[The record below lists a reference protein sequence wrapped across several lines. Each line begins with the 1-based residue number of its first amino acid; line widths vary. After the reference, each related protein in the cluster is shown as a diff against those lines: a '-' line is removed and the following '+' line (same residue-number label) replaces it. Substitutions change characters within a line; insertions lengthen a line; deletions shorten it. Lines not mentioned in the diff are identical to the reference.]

1 MGGQKKDVDTDAH
14 LLGGTAIKPVGWDR
28 KGMEAFQYMLYNPD
42 TGEILTRTPLSWAL
56 ITGFYIIYY
65 GLLVCFWAAC
75 LNIFFLTLPE
85 PENGPRWQQDRIGK
99 TPGVGMRPHPTD
111 ERIDSQMFYLKRS
124 DPDETPTNNL
134 GEGDKNIDYAV
145 RLRNYREKHYND
157 SKGPLGTEGECSAN
171 IVRAENQDPCKFDFE
186 GFGECDQYP
195 YGFTSKGEEQFVNP
209 CIFLKL
215 NKIWGWDPSKKVIN
229 KADLKTMKEEDL
241 NAMTDGL
248 KKIIES
254 GEVTDQIWIDCK
266 GRNAAD
272 QEHVK
277 FTYYPE
283 TQGIPIKYFPYMGG
297 NYQAP
302 VVAVQLN
309 LNNPKDFGQLIHV
322 ECRAWYKDL
331 KHNARD
337 KKGMFMFEMML
348 DHLEKD
354 YHKD

>member
-1 MGGQKKDVDTDAH
+1 MGGQKDAAKDVH

-28 KGMEAFQYMLYNPD
+28 KGMEAFKYMLYNPD
-42 TGEILTRTPLSWAL
+42 TGEILTRTPLSWAK

-75 LNIFFLTLPE
+75 LQIFFLTLPE
-85 PENGPRWQQDRIGK
+85 AQDGPRWQLDRIGN

-111 ERIDSQMFYLKRS
+111 ERIDSQMFYLKRTDS
-124 DPDETPTNNL
+124 DVTPTNDL

-145 RLRNYREKHYND
+145 RLQHYIEQNYDD
-157 SKGPLGTEGECSAN
+157 SKGPLGTEEECKEN
-171 IVRAENQDPCKFDFE
+171 VVRNEENNPCRFKFEDF
-186 GFGECDQYP
+186 GDCGKFP
-195 YGFTSKGEEQFVNP
+195 YGFVNEGGDQPVNP

-215 NKIWGWDPSKKVIN
+215 NKIWGWDPQKLVIN
-229 KADLKTMKEEDL
+229 KENLTSMKEEDRNDL
-241 NAMTDGL
+241 TEGL
-248 KKIIES
+248 KNIIES
-254 GEVTDQIWIDCK
+254 GEVRDQIWIDCK

-277 FTYYPE
+277 FTYHPA
-283 TQGIPIKYFPYMGG
+283 TQGIPIKYFPYWGG

-309 LNNPKDFGQLIHV
+309 LDKSSIGQLIHV
-322 ECRAWYKDL
+322 ECKAWYSGL

-337 KKGMFMFEMML
+337 KKGMFMFEIML
-348 DHLEKD
+348 DHLPADYQKD
-354 YHKD
+354 RF

>member
-1 MGGQKKDVDTDAH
+1 MGSHTCPLLAPLHSPLLTSAEMGGQKKDVDTDAH

-28 KGMEAFQYMLYNPD
+28 KGMEAFKYMLYNPD

-124 DPDETPTNNL
+124 DPDENPTNSL

-186 GFGECDQYP
+186 GFDECDQYP
-195 YGFTSKGEEQFVNP
+195 YGFTIKG
-209 CIFLKL
+209 
-215 NKIWGWDPSKKVIN
+215 
-229 KADLKTMKEEDL
+229 EDL

-277 FTYYPE
+277 FTYYPA